1 MVSYGILGH
10 QGGLEMTYI
19 QKTIDF
25 LSKKGYTISFAESC
39 TGGMIASS
47 LVDVSGASS
56 VFGYGF
62 ITYSAD
68 AKISILGVQ
77 NETIKNHGIVSCEVA
92 KEMALGASEKSKSDV
107 AISVTG
113 CAGPGTDEDGNEPGT
128 ICFGFYICGNLF
140 AEKVL
145 LNGNSR
151 NEIRAAAVEHA
162 YKRIVH
168 FLSN

>member
-1 MVSYGILGH
+1 
-10 QGGLEMTYI
+10 MTYT
-19 QKTIDF
+19 QKTIEL

-68 AKISILGVQ
+68 AKISILGV
-77 NETIKNHGIVSCEVA
+77 NDETIKKHGIVSCEVA
-92 KEMALGASEKSKSDV
+92 TEMALGASERSNSTV
-107 AISVTG
+107 SISVTG
-113 CAGPGTDEDGNEPGT
+113 CAGPGKDDDGNEPGT
-128 ICFGFYICGNLF
+128 ICFGFYICGNVF

-145 LNGNSR
+145 LDGNSR
-151 NEIRAAAVEHA
+151 NEIRAAAVEYA

>member
-1 MVSYGILGH
+1 
-10 QGGLEMTYI
+10 MTYI
-19 QKTIDF
+19 QKTIEL
-25 LSKKGYTISFAESC
+25 LSEKGYTISFAESC

-68 AKISILGVQ
+68 AKISILGV
-77 NETIKNHGIVSCEVA
+77 NSDTIKSHGIVSCEVA
-92 KEMALGASEKSKSDV
+92 KEMALGASERSNSNV
-107 AISVTG
+107 SISVTG
-113 CAGPGTDEDGNEPGT
+113 CAGPGKDDDGNEPGT
-128 ICFGFYICGNLF
+128 ICFGFYICGNVF

-145 LNGNSR
+145 LDGNSR
-151 NEIRAAAVEHA
+151 NEIRAAAVEYA